1 MQEEGKWSRRE
12 VGTRKSR
19 YPITKPSLYQSHPL
33 RGGGGRLPG
42 FTFLRTGTG
51 ASSSSYSSTSYSS
64 ISSTLR
70 GSLIISSSNVIAV
83 VRGMAVE
90 KDDDTPSGVGNAARR
105 VLAGGGT
112 VTVKGGRVSY
122 WIIVLVS
129 VSATMMGG
137 SSYWIEGR
145 NKSVNCSALCE
156 GRPVGS
162 AHIQRFKKA

>member
-1 MQEEGKWSRRE
+1 MKQDAGGAGGRGEWSRQEE
-12 VGTRKSR
+12 GTRKSR
-19 YPITKPSLYQSHPL
+19 YPITKQSVYQSHPP

-51 ASSSSYSSTSYSS
+51 ASSSYSSTSYSS

-83 VRGMAVE
+83 VRGIAVE

-112 VTVKGGRVSY
+112 VTVIGGRVSY
-122 WIIVLVS
+122 WTIVLVS
-129 VSATMMGG
+129 VSATTIGG
-137 SSYWIEGR
+137 SSY
-145 NKSVNCSALCE
+145 
-156 GRPVGS
+156 
-162 AHIQRFKKA
+162 